1 MATQGPQHSPQHS
14 PQPTGWAP
22 DRLAASLAIAHRYAR
37 RGARRLRLSRS
48 DRDDMRQDIL
58 LALLEREAR
67 FEPERAPWD
76 AFATLLARHVVA
88 DRIRLRRDGAHAE
101 HVNLDLDGFPA
112 GASATQRDE
121 DDPDLRLDLGRVGA
135 DMPASCGRLL
145 ALLRGTADIAEA
157 QRQAP
162 ESCAAF
168 YRSLSE
174 LRCWLHAAG
183 LRPMRGTSARAASPT
198 PP

>member
-1 MATQGPQHSPQHS
+1 MATQGPRHP
-14 PQPTGWAP
+14 PQPAGWDP

-37 RGARRLRLSRS
+37 RGARRLSLSRS
-48 DRDDMRQDIL
+48 DRDDLRQDIL
-58 LALLEREAR
+58 LAMLEREAR
-67 FEPERAPWD
+67 FKPERSPWD

-88 DRIRLRRDGAHAE
+88 DRVWVRRTGVHPE
-101 HVNLDLDGFPA
+101 HVHLDLDGFPV

-121 DDPDLRLDLGRVGA
+121 EDVDLRLDLARVGA
-135 DMPASCGRLL
+135 DMPAPCGRLL
-145 ALLRGTADIAEA
+145 ALLRSTADIAEA

-162 ESCAAF
+162 ESSAAF
-168 YRSLSE
+168 YRTLSE

-183 LRPMRGTSARAASPT
+183 LRPMRGTSTRAASPT